1 MTSPARRASRSS
13 SSSSGRSPEVLDQVT
28 TPTPMRRADGGVTV
42 RGVAKTF
49 TGTRALAGIDLEL
62 RAGEVHALLGAN
74 GCGKSTLVKIL
85 SGYQDADPGSEVQ
98 VAGKPLTLGSPR
110 ASFGAGLRFVHQDLA
125 LVDDLSVTD
134 NVLLT
139 GGWPTRLGAIA
150 RRRARDEVQEA
161 LARLGADASPDAL
174 VRTLSP
180 AARTIVA
187 VARAVR
193 RSPDDGD
200 IVALVLDEPTATLPQ
215 HEVAVLAAVIREVAR
230 QGTAVM
236 IISHHLQEALDLA
249 DVVTVLRDGRVVLT
263 ARSDDLTRDAVVAA
277 MMGEEYIE
285 QQRETAAEPSDR
297 VVLEC
302 DRLGS
307 STFTDVSLQ
316 VRSGE
321 IVGIAGLEGSG
332 RDDLLPVL
340 FGASPRYG
348 GSVKVERVDLGSGD
362 LRGAIDNGLAYVP
375 ADRAGLAALPELNAR
390 ENLTVSSLHGLSSRG
405 VINRSSERTATADW
419 FARVGVRPQTAY
431 EQRLGDFS
439 GGNQQKII
447 LARCLRQG
455 PKVLLLDEPTQGID
469 VAAQASLHALLA
481 EAAKRDGIGILVSS
495 SDEEELASLCHRVLV
510 MRHGRLV
517 EELTGA
523 DLTPTVIAERTAHV
537 DRQEPS

>member
-1 MTSPARRASRSS
+1 M
-13 SSSSGRSPEVLDQVT
+13 T
-28 TPTPMRRADGGVTV
+28 TPPSTRVAGGGVTV

-49 TGTRALAGIDLEL
+49 PGTRALAGVDLDL
-62 RAGEVHALLGAN
+62 RPGEVHALLGAN

-85 SGYQDADPGSEVQ
+85 SGYQDADPGSEVT
-98 VAGKPLTLGSPR
+98 VAGDQLVLGSPR
-110 ASFGAGLRFVHQDLA
+110 ASLAAGLRFVHQNLA

-139 GGWPTRLGAIA
+139 GGWPTHLGAIA
-150 RRRARDEVQEA
+150 RRQARAEVEEA
-161 LARLGADASPDAL
+161 LARLGADVSPDAL
-174 VRTLSP
+174 VRTLTP
-180 AARTIVA
+180 AVRTIVA

-193 RSPDDGD
+193 QSPDDGD

-215 HEVAVLAAVIREVAR
+215 HEVAVLASVIREVAR

-249 DVVTVLRDGRVVLT
+249 DVVTVLRDGRVVMN
-263 ARSDDLTRDAVVAA
+263 ARSDGLTRGDVVAA

-285 QQRETAAEPSDR
+285 QQREAAAAPSDR
-297 VVLEC
+297 LVIAC

-316 VRSGE
+316 VRAGE
-321 IVGIAGLEGSG
+321 IVGVAGLEGSG
-332 RDDLLPVL
+332 RDDLLPVI
-340 FGASPRYG
+340 FGGSPRHG
-348 GSVKVERVDLGSGD
+348 GSVRVEDVDLDPGDVQGSIQ
-362 LRGAIDNGLAYVP
+362 RGLAYVP
-375 ADRAGLAALPELNAR
+375 ADRAWLAALPELTAR
-390 ENLTVSSLHGLSSRG
+390 ENLTVSSLSGLARRG
-405 VINRSSERTATADW
+405 VVNRSAERTATSDW
-419 FARVGVRPQTAY
+419 FARVGVRPPTAY

-447 LARCLRQG
+447 LARCLRQR

-481 EAAKRDGIGILVSS
+481 EAAERDGIGILVSS

-517 EELTGA
+517 DELAGN
-523 DLTPTVIAERTAHV
+523 DLTPTAIAERTAHV
-537 DRQEPS
+537 DPQEPS